1 MDEETKKLIKGLY
14 YLSTV
19 GLSMALAIAIGAG
32 IGYYVDRWLGTSPWL
47 FFVFLGCG
55 IAAAFH
61 SVATRPAS
69 RRTAMSMPWAMVMD
83 NAFR

>member
-32 IGYYVDRWLGTSPWL
+32 IGYYSDRWLGTSPWL

-55 IAAAFH
+55 IAAAFKNLH
-61 SVATRPAS
+61 MMYKKSKKY
-69 RRTAMSMPWAMVMD
+69 
-83 NAFR
+83 FE

>member
-1 MDEETKKLIKGLY
+1 MDEETKKLIKSLY

-32 IGYYVDRWLGTSPWL
+32 IGYYVDKWLGTSPWM

-55 IAAAFH
+55 IAAAF
-61 SVATRPAS
+61 RNLYI
-69 RRTAMSMPWAMVMD
+69 MYKKGKKYFD
-83 NAFR
+83 

>member
-32 IGYYVDRWLGTSPWL
+32 IGYYEYVMNVVNIRDEPLAVL
-47 FFVFLGCG
+47 CFFGLWYRGGVQK
-55 IAAAFH
+55 
-61 SVATRPAS
+61 PAYD
-69 RRTAMSMPWAMVMD
+69 V
-83 NAFR
+83 